1 MKTRRNK
8 CRRNTRRG
16 GGPKKNN
23 SASTK
28 KKDPDREFEETV
40 EMINL
45 LNTKYS
51 ETGVKTGDVEKL
63 ISALE
68 LLIPSKGFNAK
79 QKKMLQSILD
89 INKENTINCQLL
101 NPKKKDCDFL
111 EGFVDRITTLIGP
124 DSPPHVATV
133 KPAPL
138 NKSFAAIMKKDEP
151 VLEPLLI
158 PFEDPKKQ
166 EPLLI
171 PFEDPKKQE
180 PRKNKKKSRKS
191 STEPVMKNQTEP
203 LITSVLNP
211 PTESV
216 LNPPTES
223 VLNPPVTEPIYPLL
237 IPPTKSKPASMTSNE
252 IVARMFVTK
261 YVFPDAKKLSAIEKT
276 YNRPFLHTDFENE
289 IDELTQLRD
298 TIHTEDSCVF
308 LKSLFPSFQIKSSK
322 HKTILCTMLFLI
334 GKISYLLNSNYAIG
348 AGDYYIL
355 VKGGT
360 ALKLMANHPDFIY
373 ESEDI
378 DLLVMTRP
386 GIPYDQGK
394 LSDFVD
400 GLANYV
406 KWFLNDPQIIIE
418 PQKGGLKVLKLYYGK
433 HGLCDIDY
441 QDHSA
446 EDTHMFYENVHTILH
461 KNHKLLFNY
470 QSEDEFFGEKRYLY
484 HKYKHECAINECDKE
499 ENKKNPECR
508 LCLYL
513 QTKFE
518 KSIKAMTRLNFLRR

>member
-28 KKDPDREFEETV
+28 KKDPDREFEEIV

-166 EPLLI
+166 EP
-171 PFEDPKKQE
+171 
-180 PRKNKKKSRKS
+180 RKNKKKSRKS

-203 LITSVLNP
+203 LIT
-211 PTESV
+211 SV

>member
-1 MKTRRNK
+1 MRTRRNK
-8 CRRNTRRG
+8 TRRG
-16 GGPKKNN
+16 GGPKKTK

-68 LLIPSKGFNAK
+68 DLIPSKGFNAK
-79 QKKMLQSILD
+79 QKMMLKSILD
-89 INKENTINCQLL
+89 INEENTINCQLL
-101 NPKKKDCDFL
+101 NPKKRDCDFL
-111 EGFVDRITTLIGP
+111 EGFVDRIAALIGP
-124 DSPPHVATV
+124 DSPPVAIPQKV
-133 KPAPL
+133 IKPAPF
-138 NKSFAAIMKKDEP
+138 NESFAAIMKKNEP
-151 VLEPLLI
+151 IKSLSPPDAELPKKPEPPKKPESQKNSPLI
-158 PFEDPKKQ
+158 PDAELPKKS
-166 EPLLI
+166 ET
-171 PFEDPKKQE
+171 
-180 PRKNKKKSRKS
+180 RKHKKKSRKS
-191 STEPVMKNQTEP
+191 HTEP
-203 LITSVLNP
+203 LIASVLKP
-211 PTESV
+211 PAEPLIASVLKPPAEPLIASVLKPPAESV
-216 LNPPTES
+216 EFGANSAPNSAPNS
-223 VLNPPVTEPIYPLL
+223 AVA
-237 IPPTKSKPASMTSNE
+237 KSKTAAMITNE
-252 IVARMFVTK
+252 TVARTFIKK
-261 YVFPDAKKLSAIEKT
+261 YVFPNIKD
-276 YNRPFLHTDFENE
+276 ENN
-289 IDELTQLRD
+289 ELTELRE
-298 TIHTEDSCVF
+298 TGHTEDLCVF

-334 GKISYLLNSNYAIG
+334 GKLSYLLNMNYAIG

-360 ALKLMANHPDFIY
+360 ALKLMANHPEFIY

-386 GIPYDQGK
+386 GIPYDQDK

-470 QSEDEFFGEKRYLY
+470 QREDDFYREKVYLY
-484 HKYKHECAINECDKE
+484 QKYKHECTIHECDKE